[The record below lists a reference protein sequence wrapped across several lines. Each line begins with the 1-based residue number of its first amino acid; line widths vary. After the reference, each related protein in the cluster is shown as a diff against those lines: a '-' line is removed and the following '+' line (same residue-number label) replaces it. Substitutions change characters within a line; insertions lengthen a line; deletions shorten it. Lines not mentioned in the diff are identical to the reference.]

1 MLSKKGS
8 AEEAK
13 CENLE
18 RVVVDNDPEKFFQ
31 VEVQLPPQ
39 EQEELIEFLQKNVDV
54 FAWNVYE
61 GPGVDPSLI
70 CHHLNVNPSI
80 TPRKQPPRRSS
91 KDHSNAVKDEMT

>member
-1 MLSKKGS
+1 MLSEKGS

-18 RVVVDNDPEKFFQ
+18 KVVVDNDPEKFFQ

-54 FAWNVYE
+54 FVWNVYE
-61 GPGVDPSLI
+61 DPGVDLSLI